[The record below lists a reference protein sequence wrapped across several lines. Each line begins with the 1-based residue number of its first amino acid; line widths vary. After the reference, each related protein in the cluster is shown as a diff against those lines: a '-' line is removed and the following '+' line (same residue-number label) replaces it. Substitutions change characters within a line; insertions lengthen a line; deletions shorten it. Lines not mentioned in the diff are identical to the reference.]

1 MAEQTDEKTKE
12 EQRDD
17 RPLGEARTSSSSKG
31 PGTSGSSRDGRP
43 GGHR

>member
-1 MAEQTDEKTKE
+1 MTDATEEKTKE